1 MGTNQ
6 KVRSEY
12 YVACADKIIAAMQ
25 SRQMECIYFETKKDM
40 LEYLKAVVPAK
51 ATASWGGSMTL
62 YESGVIDLLR
72 GGLCKLIDRDAAKT
86 PEEAHKCM
94 HQAFDADFYFLSA
107 NAITMDGKLVN
118 IDGNGNR
125 VAALIYGPKQVFV
138 IAGMNTAD
146 DTLEELIAS
155 DVIVPGVDQAGLI
168 RDIEGELALLLNDH
182 NITRLFRDG
191 SANHIDQT
199 FGFSG
204 ALQAHDE
211 TQHIIRSFSTE
222 VQAER
227 SDG

>member
-138 IAGMNTAD
+138 IAGMNKVVKDEEAAMDRIKNMVAPMNSLRLNRPSPCTK
-146 DTLEELIAS
+146 TGSCMHCKGSGTICCHTVVTRYSRHPGRIKVLLVGEEL
-155 DVIVPGVDQAGLI
+155 GY
-168 RDIEGELALLLNDH
+168 
-182 NITRLFRDG
+182 
-191 SANHIDQT
+191 
-199 FGFSG
+199 
-204 ALQAHDE
+204 
-211 TQHIIRSFSTE
+211 
-222 VQAER
+222 
-227 SDG
+227 

>member
-94 HQAFDADFYFLSA
+94 HHAFDADYYFLSA

-138 IAGMNTAD
+138 IAGMNKVVKDEEAAMDRIKNMAAPMNVMRLSTGAPCSK
-146 DTLEELIAS
+146 TGNCMHCKGSGTICCHTVITRYSRHPGRIKVLLVGEEL
-155 DVIVPGVDQAGLI
+155 GY
-168 RDIEGELALLLNDH
+168 
-182 NITRLFRDG
+182 
-191 SANHIDQT
+191 
-199 FGFSG
+199 
-204 ALQAHDE
+204 
-211 TQHIIRSFSTE
+211 
-222 VQAER
+222 
-227 SDG
+227 

>member
-6 KVRSEY
+6 KVKSEY

-86 PEEAHKCM
+86 PEEAHKYM

-138 IAGMNTAD
+138 IAGMNKVVKDEEAAMDRIKNMVAPMNSLRLNLPSPCTK
-146 DTLEELIAS
+146 TGSCMHCKGSGTICCHTVVTRYSRHPGRIKVLLVGEEL
-155 DVIVPGVDQAGLI
+155 GY
-168 RDIEGELALLLNDH
+168 
-182 NITRLFRDG
+182 
-191 SANHIDQT
+191 
-199 FGFSG
+199 
-204 ALQAHDE
+204 
-211 TQHIIRSFSTE
+211 
-222 VQAER
+222 
-227 SDG
+227 